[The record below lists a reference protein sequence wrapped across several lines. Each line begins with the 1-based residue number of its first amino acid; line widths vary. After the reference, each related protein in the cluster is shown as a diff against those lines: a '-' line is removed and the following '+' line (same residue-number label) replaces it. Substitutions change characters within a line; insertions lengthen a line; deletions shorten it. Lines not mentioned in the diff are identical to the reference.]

1 MAAPLSVEEA
11 AKALIKT
18 LFRMCADT
26 RKYQQDVSDV
36 ARELQLEY
44 ASARRLVSWLEQQGF
59 VETFTFGQ
67 KVGLTDAGLVL
78 AQRLI
83 P

>member
-1 MAAPLSVEEA
+1 MATPLSVEEA

-18 LFRMCADT
+18 IFRMCGES
-26 RKYQQDVSDV
+26 RKYQQDVSEV
-36 ARELQLEY
+36 ARRVQLDY
-44 ASARRLVSWLEQQGF
+44 TAVKKLISWLEQQGF

-83 P
+83 H

>member
-1 MAAPLSVEEA
+1 MATPLSVEEA

-18 LFRMCADT
+18 IFRMCGET

-36 ARELQLEY
+36 ARQLQLDY
-44 ASARRLVSWLEQQGF
+44 AAVKKLISWLEQQGF

-67 KVGLTDAGLVL
+67 KVGLTDAGIVL

-83 P
+83 H